1 MESEARATKTNDVHG
16 FDSWGQFSGGAAVE
30 MHSDQAPSSC
40 PPARMPG
47 IGLIPSSESKSE
59 PLFETNTTRVDD
71 HTDQA
76 SPCRTSI
83 AEFVERKFIP
93 EYVATKKSAGR
104 SYFRGILN
112 HVLPPEQ
119 VARAFATNLEKTNN
133 KLTAVPGWPY
143 IGSLRL
149 CDIDAE
155 TIQLLTTTALK
166 HGYSTQTAT
175 HIRNV
180 IRLIFS
186 HAIRTGCYIG
196 NNPAN
201 LVTLPI
207 MTRKKAHTLSIYQL
221 QQVMQAMRYPEKEIT
236 FFLLLTEMRV
246 AEICGL
252 QWKYINDSNVSR
264 LLEEEES
271 VPPRTI
277 AIRYQCYRGEL
288 SVSRSR
294 RKLVSAPHLLCL
306 VLRDL
311 KNRTQFTAPDDFVF
325 ISRNGTP
332 IHQENVTARR
342 LKFIGKTFEMPWLSW
357 SVFHRTRF
365 ALKSSDSLREF
376 LVAMTASIG
385 ENNCNLLPTSQWQRT
400 LRGS

>member
-1 MESEARATKTNDVHG
+1 
-16 FDSWGQFSGGAAVE
+16 
-30 MHSDQAPSSC
+30 
-40 PPARMPG
+40 MPG
-47 IGLIPSSESKSE
+47 IGLIPLSESKSQ
-59 PLFETNTTRVDD
+59 PLFETNTTRVE
-71 HTDQA
+71 DQA
-76 SPCRTSI
+76 NQASSCMTSI

-119 VARAFATNLEKTNN
+119 VARSFARSLEKTNN

-196 NNPAN
+196 DNPAN
-201 LVTLPI
+201 RVILPA
-207 MTRKKAHTLSIYQL
+207 MTRKKAHTLSLCQL
-221 QQVMQAMRYPEKEIT
+221 QEVMQAMRYPEKEIT

-271 VPPRTI
+271 IPPRTI

-288 SVSRSR
+288 SVSKSR

-311 KNRTQFTAPDDFVF
+311 KNRAQFRAPQDFVF
-325 ISRNGTP
+325 TSRKGTP

-342 LKFIGKTFEMPWLSW
+342 LKSIGKTFEMPWLSW
-357 SVFHRTRF
+357 SVFHRTRI
-365 ALKSSDSLREF
+365 ALKAELGRNLQDEFKKVLSLAR
-376 LVAMTASIG
+376 
-385 ENNCNLLPTSQWQRT
+385 
-400 LRGS
+400 

>member
-1 MESEARATKTNDVHG
+1 MESGARAGKTDDIQG
-16 FDSWGQFSGGAAVE
+16 FDSWSHFSPGAAVE
-30 MHSDQAPSSC
+30 MHSGQAPPSC
-40 PPARMPG
+40 PPAWMPG
-47 IGLIPSSESKSE
+47 MGLIPLSQSKSQ
-59 PLFETNTTRVDD
+59 PMFETNTTRVEDQAN
-71 HTDQA
+71 QA
-76 SPCRTSI
+76 SPGRTSI

-119 VARAFATNLEKTNN
+119 VARSFAGSLEKTNN
-133 KLTAVPGWPY
+133 KLTAVPEWPY

-155 TIQLLTTTALK
+155 TIQLLTTSALK
-166 HGYSTQTAT
+166 RGYSTQTAT

-186 HAIRTGCYIG
+186 HAIRTGCYVG
-196 NNPAN
+196 DNPAN
-201 LVTLPI
+201 LVTLPA
-207 MTRKKAHTLSIYQL
+207 MTRKKAHTLSLYQL
-221 QQVMQAMRYPEKEIT
+221 QEVMQAMRYPEKEIT
-236 FFLLLTEMRV
+236 FFLLLTEMRI

-271 VPPRTI
+271 IPPRTI
-277 AIRYQCYRGEL
+277 AVRYQCYRGEL

-311 KNRTQFTAPDDFVF
+311 KNRTRFAAPHDFVF
-325 ISRNGTP
+325 TSRNGTP
-332 IHQENVTARR
+332 IRQENVTARH
-342 LKFIGKTFEMPWLSW
+342 LKCIGKTFGMPWLSW
-357 SVFHRTRF
+357 SVFHRTRI
-365 ALKSSDSLREF
+365 ALKIEMGQNLQDEF
-376 LVAMTASIG
+376 RKVLFSILVDPVG
-385 ENNCNLLPTSQWQRT
+385 
-400 LRGS
+400 